1 MLLDAMHGV
10 VLGVANERSIAW
22 NIAQA
27 AYEAGARLAFNYQNE
42 RLEQGVRNLVATISG
57 SLCLPCDVGQDTQID
72 RFFDQVALAFDGKL
86 DFLIHSI
93 AFAHKEDLSGRFLD
107 TSREGFQTA
116 LEVSVYSLVA
126 CARRALPMMKAA
138 GGGSIVTMSFYGAE
152 KVFPNYNVMG
162 VAKAAL
168 ESSVRYLASDMGP
181 DAVRVNAISAGP
193 IKTLAARGISG
204 FNEMMNAV
212 VERAPLKRTTEP
224 KEVAQTAVFL
234 VSPAS
239 CGITGE
245 TVHVDSGYHI
255 MG

>member
-1 MLLDAMHGV
+1 MQLDAKHGV

-22 NIAQA
+22 NIAQEA
-27 AYEAGARLAFNYQNE
+27 HAAGARLAFNYQNE
-42 RLEQGVRNLVATISG
+42 RVQPSVSTLVQTIPG
-57 SLCLPCDVGQDTQID
+57 SICLSCDVSQDAQLD
-72 RFFDQVALAFDGKL
+72 RFFAQVAQAFEGKL

-93 AFAHKEDLSGRFLD
+93 AFAHKEDLSGRYLD
-107 TSREGFQTA
+107 TSREGFRTA
-116 LEVSVYSLVA
+116 LDVSVYSLVA
-126 CARRALPMMKAA
+126 CARRALPLMKAA
-138 GGGSIVTMSFYGAE
+138 GGGSIVAMSYYGAE

-168 ESSVRYLASDMGP
+168 ESSVRYLAADMGP

-193 IKTLAARGISG
+193 IKTLAARAITG
-204 FNEMMNAV
+204 FSEMMNV
-212 VERAPLKRTTEP
+212 VAERAPLKRATDP

-245 TVHVDSGYHI
+245 TIYVDSGYHI